1 MTSHSILLPLHVRL
15 LKDCA
20 TVEKGGHLV
29 VISIYNLLC
38 MIVNNQ
44 VLHEV
49 AKNSSFQ
56 ELDIMD

>member
-15 LKDCA
+15 LKDGA

-29 VISIYNLLC
+29 VIAIYNLLC

>member
-20 TVEKGGHLV
+20 PVEKGGHLV
-29 VISIYNLLC
+29 VFAIKNLLC
-38 MIVNNQ
+38 MIVNNR
-44 VLHEV
+44 VFHEV